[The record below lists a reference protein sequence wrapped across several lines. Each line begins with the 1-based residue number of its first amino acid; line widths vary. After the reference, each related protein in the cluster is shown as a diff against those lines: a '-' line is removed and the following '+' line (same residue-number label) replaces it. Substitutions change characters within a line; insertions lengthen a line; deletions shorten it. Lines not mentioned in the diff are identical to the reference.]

1 MNEYTINV
9 QEGQNIIRLEILSPV
24 QDQEYHLT
32 VINKELS
39 EAQLKRLSKS
49 IVEIIEGVFLAERGA
64 ELSEV

>member
-9 QEGQNIIRLEILSPV
+9 HIHEGENITKLEILSPV

-39 EAQLKRLSKS
+39 ESQLKRLSKS

-64 ELSEV
+64 DFE

>member
-9 QEGQNIIRLEILSPV
+9 QEGQNIIKLEILSPV

-64 ELSEV
+64 EFE

>member
-9 QEGQNIIRLEILSPV
+9 QEGQNIIKLEILSPV

-39 EAQLKRLSKS
+39 EAQLKRLAKS
-49 IVEIIEGVFLAERGA
+49 IVEIVEGVFLAERGVDF
-64 ELSEV
+64 E

>member
-9 QEGQNIIRLEILSPV
+9 HFHGGENITKLEILSPV

-64 ELSEV
+64 EFE

>member
-9 QEGQNIIRLEILSPV
+9 QEGQNIIKLEILSPV

-32 VINKELS
+32 VVNKELS

-64 ELSEV
+64 EFE

>member
-9 QEGQNIIRLEILSPV
+9 QEGQNIIKLEILSPV

-39 EAQLKRLSKS
+39 EAQLKALSKS

-64 ELSEV
+64 EFE

>member
-9 QEGQNIIRLEILSPV
+9 HFHGGQNITKLEILSPV

-49 IVEIIEGVFLAERGA
+49 IVEIIEGVLLAERGA
-64 ELSEV
+64 EFE

>member
-9 QEGQNIIRLEILSPV
+9 QEAQGITKLEILSPV
-24 QDQEYHLT
+24 QDQEYHLS

-39 EAQLKRLSKS
+39 DAQLKALSKS

-64 ELSEV
+64 EFE